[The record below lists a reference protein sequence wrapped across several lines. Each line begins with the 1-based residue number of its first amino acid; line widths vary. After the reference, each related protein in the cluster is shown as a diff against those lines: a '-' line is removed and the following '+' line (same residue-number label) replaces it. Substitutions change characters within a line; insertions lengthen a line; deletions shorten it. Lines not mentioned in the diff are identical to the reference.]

1 MKEKLYRRSGLVF
14 LLLSWAAIASAQA
27 TGQGITVHF
36 DPAQTE
42 IHWTLRDVLHNVHGT
57 FRLKGGVVTF
67 DPSTG
72 SANGELLV
80 DLDSGDSG
88 SAARDRAMKKN
99 VLETAT
105 YPEAIFHPEKI
116 SGTLYPGSTQQLT
129 VDGTFTIHG
138 KDHPLRLIMSAQMT
152 GSTHLVATTRFVVPY
167 VAWGMKDPSTFVMRV
182 GKQVDVDVKA
192 QGAVD
197 GLQ

>member
-1 MKEKLYRRSGLVF
+1 MKDKLHRRSGLAF
-14 LLLSWAAIASAQA
+14 LLLSWAAMASAQA
-27 TGQGITVHF
+27 TGKGITVHF
-36 DPAQTE
+36 DSAQTE

-67 DPSTG
+67 DPSTA

-116 SGTLYPGSTQQLT
+116 SGTLHPGSTQQLT

-138 KDHPLRLIMSAQMT
+138 KDHPLRLVVSAQMT
-152 GSTHLVATTRFVVPY
+152 GPRQFVATTRFVVPY

-182 GKQVDVDVKA
+182 GKQVEVDVKA